1 MGWIY
6 DLFRPI
12 DKLRIWFATFADPI
26 REPLRIHISNAT
38 SSVFTY
44 WRQIPVVCNY
54 QRQRNKFINQM
65 WISDHRD
72 HPPPPPPHQ
81 HPKDSKPTTSC
92 CRFFLTW
99 YLGFH
104 ISRLLLRKYYYSKP
118 ANSSLSRDLI
128 CVAVEGNLWKIDRI
142 TFHIYSIYADDDGGL
157 YVMMKPRRMANLTWA
172 TSFKRAASI

>member
-38 SSVFTY
+38 SWVFTY

-72 HPPPPPPHQ
+72 HPPPPPHQ

-92 CRFFLTW
+92 CSLSLPDTWDFIFLVFCYENIIIQNLPTLLCLVIW
-99 YLGFH
+99 FVWLSREIYGKSIESHSTFIQSTRMMMVDCMWWWNHEEWQILPE
-104 ISRLLLRKYYYSKP
+104 RLLLREQP
-118 ANSSLSRDLI
+118 ACI
-128 CVAVEGNLWKIDRI
+128 
-142 TFHIYSIYADDDGGL
+142 
-157 YVMMKPRRMANLTWA
+157 
-172 TSFKRAASI
+172 